1 MQLAAEGTCQALN
14 AIATGFTHPLLAI
27 KIKADL
33 RLAQALKGQAGL
45 NCPACLDPTTL
56 DRDGGG
62 DAVIASRQKIP
73 NQLDKSYRAQSR
85 LWPEALVGAAMRLP
99 E

>member
-1 MQLAAEGTCQALN
+1 MQLAAEGTSQALN
-14 AIATGFTHPLLAI
+14 AIATGFAHPLLAI

-33 RLAQALKGQAGL
+33 RLAEALEGQAGL

-62 DAVIASRQKIP
+62 DAVIASRQKIEAS
-73 NQLDKSYRAQSR
+73 QCLLARFR
-85 LWPEALVGAAMRLP
+85 LG
-99 E
+99 